1 MSSIS
6 NPLDAIVSQ
15 LKNFG
20 SVSAPHL
27 TPLDTT
33 GVGSGIPNPIEVGST
48 GFNPVNTNDTGNTFP
63 STGTSTTYPSSTVG
77 PTGTSG
83 QAVTLGSGISAT
95 SSSCAWYDV
104 RCWGLQLIFI
114 LLGLICILG
123 AIYLYK
129 PTRDVIGGT
138 WGILKG
144 SKAR

>member
-6 NPLDAIVSQ
+6 NPLDAIVAQ
-15 LKNFG
+15 LKSFG

-33 GVGSGIPNPIEVGST
+33 GVGSGIPNPTDVST
-48 GFNPVNTNDTGNTFP
+48 GFGGVNNNDTGNNFP
-63 STGTSTTYPSSTVG
+63 STSTTYPSSTVG

-83 QAVTLGSGISAT
+83 QSITLGSGISAT

-129 PTRDVIGGT
+129 PTRDVVGGT